1 MQYHRSKRKG
11 KVQMVPQ
18 LMSGTALLLGLAA
31 ALVAGP
37 HALAATDA
45 ETPGSIRTAIE
56 AAVGAR
62 LVALKDAA
70 VEVAVGA
77 IDTRLRLPS
86 CPAIDVSLPPTN
98 TAVMTA
104 KVECSA
110 PNWTIYVPV
119 RLHAWVDAVVA
130 STNLTPNTKLTADH
144 LTRGR
149 VDMFASSSPLLT
161 EAAQAEGKILR
172 VGLLAGAPVL
182 SPFLEF
188 PIVVHRGQRVLLTL
202 TDSNMIIRATALAL
216 EDGRTG
222 DSITV
227 ENPDTKKT
235 MQAIV
240 AGDGTVEMRF

>member
-1 MQYHRSKRKG
+1 MQYHRTKRKG
-11 KVQMVPQ
+11 KVQMVRQ
-18 LMSGTALLLGLAA
+18 LMTGTALLLGLAA
-31 ALVAGP
+31 TLVAEP
-37 HALAATDA
+37 DAVAATEA
-45 ETPGSIRTAIE
+45 ETPGSIRAAIE
-56 AAVGAR
+56 AAVSAR
-62 LVALKDAA
+62 LVTVKDAA

-77 IDTRLRLPS
+77 IDTRLRLPT
-86 CPAIDVSLPPTN
+86 CQAIEVSLPPTN
-98 TAVMTA
+98 AAVMTA

-110 PNWTIYVPV
+110 PSWTIYVPV

-161 EAAQAEGKILR
+161 EASKAEGKILR

-182 SPFLEF
+182 PPFLEL

-202 TDSNMIIRATALAL
+202 TDGDMIIRTTALAL

-227 ENPDTKKT
+227 ENPDSKKT
-235 MQAIV
+235 MQAVV
-240 AGDGTVEMRF
+240 AGDGTVEMKF

>member
-1 MQYHRSKRKG
+1 M
-11 KVQMVPQ
+11 QMVRQ
-18 LMSGTALLLGLAA
+18 LMTRNALLLGLAA
-31 ALVAGP
+31 ASVAEP
-37 HALAATDA
+37 DALAATEV
-45 ETPGSIRTAIE
+45 ETPGSIRAAIE
-56 AAVGAR
+56 AAVTAR
-62 LVALKDAA
+62 LVAFKDAA
-70 VEVAVGA
+70 IEIVVGA

-86 CPAIDVSLPPTN
+86 CPAIEVSLPPTN
-98 TAVMTA
+98 AAVMTA

-110 PNWTIYVPV
+110 PSWTIYVPV

-161 EAAQAEGKILR
+161 EAAQAQGKILR

-182 SPFLEF
+182 SPFLEL
-188 PIVVHRGQRVLLTL
+188 PIVVHRGQQVLLTL
-202 TDSNMIIRATALAL
+202 TDSNMIIRTTALAL
-216 EDGRTG
+216 EDGRSG

-235 MQAIV
+235 MQAVV
-240 AGDGTVEMRF
+240 AGDGTVEMKF